1 VEGWEYLTTA
11 PDQTIGEMLKDMLEE
26 NGVVAMVEPEDAV
39 SFLGV
44 SAIPV
49 RLLVPIEQ
57 HDVAKQLLSEFENA
71 ETDWQSEDD
80 NPEDDNPEDEPAGE

>member
-1 VEGWEYLTTA
+1 MQGWEHLTTA
-11 PDQTIGEMLKDMLEE
+11 PDQTIGEMLKAMLEE
-26 NGVVAMVEPEDAV
+26 QGVVAMLEPEDAV

-57 HDVAKQLLSEFENA
+57 AVVARQLLDEFESA
-71 ETDWQSEDD
+71 EPDWQQED
-80 NPEDDNPEDEPAGE
+80 DEPAGDEPGDQD

>member
-1 VEGWEYLTTA
+1 MQGWEHVTTA
-11 PDQTIGEMLKDMLEE
+11 PDETIGEMLKAMLEE
-26 NGVVAMVEPEDAV
+26 EGVVAMLEPEDAV

-57 HDVAKQLLSEFENA
+57 APIAKQLLQEFEDA
-71 ETDWQSEDD
+71 EPDWQH
-80 NPEDDNPEDEPAGE
+80 EDEELAGDEPGERD

>member
-1 VEGWEYLTTA
+1 MQGWEHVTTA
-11 PDQTIGEMLKDMLEE
+11 PDQTIGEMLRDMLEE
-26 NGVVAMVEPEDAV
+26 NGVVAMLEPEDAV

-57 HDVAKQLLSEFENA
+57 APVAKSLLQEFEEA
-71 ETDWQSEDD
+71 EPDWQAEDAE
-80 NPEDDNPEDEPAGE
+80 PAEDEPDEKD